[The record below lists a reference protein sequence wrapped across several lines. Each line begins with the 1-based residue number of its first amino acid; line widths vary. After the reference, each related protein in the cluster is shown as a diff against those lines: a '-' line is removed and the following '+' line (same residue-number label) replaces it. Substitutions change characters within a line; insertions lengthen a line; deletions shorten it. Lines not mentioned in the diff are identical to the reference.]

1 MAKGSSGYKN
11 QYQGVGTTFQDQYH
25 TAQQRAREGKEY
37 RHKVQKRRQEEAKEL
52 YGQLVVPDTGQS
64 TFDADK
70 RIMAKE
76 WKSQA
81 NDLLIKKRNG
91 EISPEEFEM
100 QTAALTGNAKTFKE
114 GAEMFKKTIS
124 NYRENKD
131 NISEATPTHILD
143 ALDTIDKNPDAVTT
157 KNVNG
162 VPHLVGKT
170 EEGADISVPLAD
182 IQNGKGAWRF
192 STKEDIA
199 PKKDAIVKDLDS
211 FKTQWKASNGDI
223 LEGSLGAEKLT
234 ERAGLKVD
242 QIIADET
249 SLRAIAADEFG
260 IDYEDFEELGADA
273 VRQQVRDGLVSD
285 ITSQLIPRTT
295 NIRSA
300 PQQRVDSRGAQ
311 RDAAGKNASALQDR
325 VGQSL
330 SDYIGVDGKPGKP
343 LDENAVTAL
352 QGEVG
357 GNIEDIYF
365 APEENN
371 WFSANQPAQIVIRK
385 KGQKDGQELLFPA
398 NGNPADLARMIA
410 LAKYGDDAVAD
421 TRNTITTQS
430 EGSANA
436 DTSQYDFEI

>member
-11 QYQGVGTTFQDQYH
+11 QYQGVGTSFQDQYH

-114 GAEMFKKTIS
+114 GAEMFKKTIA

-300 PQQRVDSRGAQ
+300 PQQRVDSRGEQ
-311 RDAAGKNASALQDR
+311 RNQARGNATRLIDN
-325 VGQSL
+325 VGASL
-330 SDYIGVDGKPGKP
+330 NDYISTTGGLLDGG
-343 LDENAVTAL
+343 AVKLL

-357 GNIEDIYF
+357 GNIEGIEF
-365 APEENN
+365 AEENFN
-371 WFSANQPAQIVIRK
+371 FFSANDPAAILIYK
-385 KGQKDGQELLFPA
+385 KGSDTPLEFPA
-398 NGNPADLARMIA
+398 DGNPADLAKMIA
-410 LAKYGDDAVAD
+410 LAKYGDEALAN
-421 TRNTITTQS
+421 TKNTITTDT
-430 EGSANA
+430 NA
-436 DTSQYDFEI
+436 KADVSSYDFEI